1 MWIFYTVKKHE
12 IYHKL
17 QKDIPE
23 FLDNYLKENG
33 FRDGEY
39 YTKEEDYEFYLKE
52 IQHFNRLLKGN
63 IYELDKSEINS
74 GLYVIDTIEASIWCL
89 LTTNNYHDAVLQ
101 AVNLGGDTDTT
112 ASVTG
117 ALTGLLYG
125 FEDIP
130 KKWVEKVARSAD
142 IEDLAIRFAKRFE

>member
-1 MWIFYTVKKHE
+1 
-12 IYHKL
+12 
-17 QKDIPE
+17 
-23 FLDNYLKENG
+23 
-33 FRDGEY
+33 
-39 YTKEEDYEFYLKE
+39 
-52 IQHFNRLLKGN
+52 
-63 IYELDKSEINS
+63 
-74 GLYVIDTIEASIWCL
+74 L